1 MYVIRVPESMPIFFA
16 LFFLL
21 FQAREFSCCR
31 DTERQSL
38 LKFKRGITEDPAGE
52 LSSWVGKDCC
62 SWRGVGCDD
71 SAGHVI
77 HLSLRSIG
85 LEGEISPSLA
95 ALEHLTYLD
104 LSSNGFEG
112 PLPVFM
118 HSFHNLRY
126 LNLSNLYLKG
136 PIPHQLGNLSNLR
149 ILDLS
154 SNSLLLDDSRWLSRL
169 TSLQQL
175 DLSLISF
182 ERGVKWLQALNK
194 LPSLVKLFL
203 SQCTIPDIPL
213 SLPHLNFTSLTT
225 LDLSY
230 TYFNSTLPGWFLN
243 LTSLEF
249 LYLEGNYFAI
259 PFPDAIQNKAFLKE
273 VDLSFNHAIRGDP
286 SVRLEEL
293 CQLQVLSLSWMNIT
307 GDLNQFEGIFSGC
320 IRKSLRILDLG
331 GNQLNGSLP
340 EWLGEFK
347 NLESL
352 FLYSNSFSGPVPTS
366 LGRLSSLQNL
376 MLSDNQLKG
385 NVPESLGGLSSLVS
399 LVLRTNSL
407 EGVVSEKH
415 FANMTKLRKLDL
427 RSTSLAVKVRSDWVA
442 PFQLET
448 ILLSSCKLGP
458 LFPTWLK
465 TQVNYSSLD
474 LSYTGISD
482 AVPHWFWNLSS
493 NFGNLDLS
501 HNDLRGMVPNLLQLN
516 LTLPS
521 SIDLSSNSFEGP
533 VPLFPSNLEILDLSN
548 NSFSGPIPE
557 IIGTTMQSLSYF
569 SLSMNN
575 VEGPVPSSMCR
586 MIKLRAVD
594 LSRNHLSKEL
604 PNCWENLTELRV
616 FDMSSNEL
624 TGVLP
629 STVCSIKGLLSLH
642 LDHNNMNGN
651 LPISMKNLTEL
662 ITLDLGSNE
671 FTGGIPSSIGHELPN
686 LKVLS
691 LRSNRFHG
699 HIPPQLSNLS
709 SLQILDLSHNS
720 FLGTIPP
727 TFGNFS
733 SIRISPKRLGKIVN
747 VGSYKETI
755 LLVTKNR
762 ESFYGELLS
771 IMTTLDLSDNN
782 LSGQIPEQITS
793 LLGLWNLNLSGNHL
807 TGEITH
813 KFSQLIELES
823 LDLSRNQLSGSIP
836 PALSNLTFLSHFNVS
851 CNNLTGRIPSGNQ
864 LNTFTDPSAFM
875 GNPFLCG
882 FPLNNS
888 CDKVVTDGEAY
899 KNKIETHNHD
909 AIWMYI
915 SVVLGFVLGFWVVW
929 GVLLFSEA
937 SRHSYFRAVD
947 GFFDRVYVSVVLNFR
962 SIKRKVL
969 NRKQG
974 VA

>member
-1 MYVIRVPESMPIFFA
+1 MDVTRVPQSMQIVFA

-21 FQAREFSCCR
+21 FQAREFSCCH

-38 LKFKRGITEDPAGE
+38 LKFKRGITAGQ

-62 SWRGVGCDD
+62 SWPGVGCNHTT
-71 SAGHVI
+71 GHII
-77 HLSLRSIG
+77 HLSLQNIG

-112 PLPVFM
+112 PLPIFM
-118 HSFHNLRY
+118 HSFHDLRY
-126 LNLSNLYLKG
+126 LNLSNLYLEG
-136 PIPHQLGNLSNLR
+136 SIPHQLGNLSNLR
-149 ILDLS
+149 VLDLS
-154 SNSLLLDDSRWLSRL
+154 FNSLLLDNSRWLSRL
-169 TSLQQL
+169 ASLQHL
-175 DLSLISF
+175 DLSDISF
-182 ERGVKWLQALNK
+182 ARGVKWLQALNK
-194 LPSLVKLFL
+194 LPSLVKLIL
-203 SQCTIPDIPL
+203 YQCIIPDHILP

-230 TYFNSTLPGWFLN
+230 TYFNSTLPGWLLN

-249 LYLEGNYFAI
+249 LYLGGNYFSI
-259 PFPDAIQNKAFLKE
+259 PFPDAIENKVFLKE
-273 VDLSFNHAIRGDP
+273 VDLSYNHFIHGDP
-286 SVRLEEL
+286 SVRLEEH

-307 GDLNQFEGIFSGC
+307 GDLNQFKGMFSGC
-320 IRKSLRILDLG
+320 IRESLRSLDLG

-352 FLYSNSFSGPVPTS
+352 LLYSNSFSGPVPAS

-376 MLSDNQLKG
+376 MLWDNQLKG
-385 NVPESLGGLSSLVS
+385 SVPESLGGLSSLAN
-399 LVLRTNSL
+399 LVLRSNSL

-415 FANMTKLRKLDL
+415 FANMTKLRQLDL
-427 RSTSLAVKVRSDWVA
+427 RYNSLAVKVKSDWVA
-442 PFQLET
+442 PFQLEK
-448 ILLSSCKLGP
+448 ILLGSCRLGP
-458 LFPTWLK
+458 QFPTWLK
-465 TQVNYSSLD
+465 TQINYSWLD

-482 AVPHWFWNLSS
+482 VVPHWFWKLSS
-493 NFGNLDLS
+493 NFGHLDLS
-501 HNDLRGMVPNLLQLN
+501 HNELKSMVPNMMHIN
-516 LTLPS
+516 LTLPF
-521 SIDLSSNSFEGP
+521 SIDLSSNFFEGP
-533 VPLFPSNLEILDLSN
+533 VPLFPSNLDSLDLSN

-557 IIGTTMQSLSYF
+557 IIGTAMQSLYFF

-575 VEGPVPSSMCR
+575 IEGPVPSSMCR
-586 MIKLRAVD
+586 MTKLRAVD

-604 PNCWENLTELRV
+604 PNCWQDLTDLAV
-616 FDMSSNEL
+616 FDMSSNNL

-629 STVCSIKGLLSLH
+629 STVCSIKALLSLH
-642 LDHNNMNGN
+642 LENNNMNGN
-651 LPISMKNLTEL
+651 LPISMKNLTRL
-662 ITLDLGSNE
+662 RTLDLGSNE
-671 FTGGIPSSIGHELPN
+671 FTGGIPSSIGHGLPH
-686 LKVLS
+686 LKILI

-733 SIRISPKRLGKIVN
+733 SIRISPKSLGEIVD
-747 VGSYKETI
+747 VGSYTETI
-755 LLVTKNR
+755 LLVTKNQ
-762 ESFYGELLS
+762 ENFYDKLLS

-851 CNNLTGRIPSGNQ
+851 YNNLTGSIPSGNQ

-888 CDKVVTDGEAY
+888 CDKVVTDEPAY
-899 KNKIETHNHD
+899 KNEIKTHNHD
-909 AIWMYI
+909 AIWLYI
-915 SVVLGFVLGFWVVW
+915 SAVLGFVLGFWVVW

-937 SRHSYFRAVD
+937 SRHSYFRVVD
-947 GFFDRVYVSVVLNFR
+947 DFFDRVYVSVVLNFR
-962 SIKRKVL
+962 LIKRKVW